1 MRCLS
6 DARVGDRVRLVEAP
20 GKEVRTWLLLS
31 GWEDAAGVE
40 VVHSGWGGVVVS
52 MGERR
57 VAVPRWVAQAAL
69 VTCIRNSKLTFNTGD
84 RP

>member
-1 MRCLS
+1 
-6 DARVGDRVRLVEAP
+6 
-20 GKEVRTWLLLS
+20 
-31 GWEDAAGVE
+31 
-40 VVHSGWGGVVVS
+40 

-69 VTCIRNSKLTFNTGD
+69 VTCIHNSKLTFNTGD